1 MIVTKALVGGDE
13 QQRMYGA
20 AHPACVRWPAGRRC
34 SPGEVRHLHH
44 DHAHLLGQHDDVIA
58 TVVPLGHLSIQ
69 LALFFL
75 KTGHLFRNLCFLLLG
90 KLSPDRLK
98 SEAQK
103 ALT

>member
-1 MIVTKALVGGDE
+1 MTVTKALVGGGSP
-13 QQRMYGA
+13 QSMPGA
-20 AHPACVRWPAGRRC
+20 AHPARVRWPAGGC

-44 DHAHLLGQHDDVIA
+44 DHAHLLGQHDDVVA

-90 KLSPDRLK
+90 KLSHDRLK